1 MREIK
6 EVEAAEPSIFILR
19 FPARSP
25 LDGAA
30 ILTAASKH
38 VILYSEWLDRKLVLY
53 KLVIFIKNQS
63 CQYCEFF
70 SNTSPFNLIVLQ
82 E

>member
-6 EVEAAEPSIFILR
+6 EVEADELSIFILR
-19 FPARSP
+19 FPARSS
-25 LDGAA
+25 LDRAE
-30 ILTAASKH
+30 ILTAASRH
-38 VILYSEWLDRKLVLY
+38 VILYSEWLDRRLVVY
-53 KLVIFIKNQS
+53 KLVVFVKNRS

-70 SNTSPFNLIVLQ
+70 SNTSPFNLIVFQ